1 MRWNNIKWNIDV
13 IGKTKVWFTISGII
27 ILAGLIALFSMGL
40 NWGLDFTGG
49 MVAEFNIHR
58 TVTTTINNEIT
69 NILRSN
75 GVKES
80 QVKAIGPNNTHVSI
94 TTPSLDDKTRTA
106 IINALKSKYKL
117 SDKDLVSS
125 QNVSASIGKEMQFGT
140 LLASAVAA
148 LLMLIYIGF
157 RFNFEMGAAAV
168 LALIHDILIM
178 ISAYALLR
186 IVVDTPFVAAI
197 LTVFGYSI
205 NDTIVIFDRIRD
217 NIKLMRKSSYKEIAN
232 VSVNE
237 TMTRSINTVMTVLI
251 MLVLMY
257 FFGPASIKSFALPL
271 LVGIT
276 SGAYSSIFIASP
288 LWVIFKDREG
298 KNRVGNKVGNKPQ
311 KA

>member
-27 ILAGLIALFSMGL
+27 ILAGLIAMFTMGL

-49 MVAEFNIHR
+49 TVMEFDLHK
-58 TVTTTINNEIT
+58 TVTTSTNTEIT
-69 NILRSN
+69 NLLKSH

-80 QVKAIGPNNTHVSI
+80 QVKAIGTNNTHVSI
-94 TTPSLDDKTRTA
+94 STPSLDDKTRTEV
-106 IINALKSKYKL
+106 IDDLKSKYKL
-117 SDKDLVSS
+117 TDKDLVSS
-125 QNVSASIGKEMQFGT
+125 QNVGAALGKEMQVGT
-140 LLASAVAA
+140 IFASLVAA
-148 LLMLIYIGF
+148 ALMLIYIGF

-178 ISAYALLR
+178 LAAYALLR
-186 IVVDTPFVAAI
+186 IVVNTPFVAAI

-217 NIKLMRKSSYKEIAN
+217 NIKLMRKSSYAEIAN
-232 VSVNE
+232 VSINE
-237 TMTRSINTVMTVLI
+237 TMTRSINTVMTVLL
-251 MLVLMY
+251 MLILMY

-271 LVGIT
+271 LIGIA

-288 LWVIFKDREG
+288 LWVIFKDKEG
-298 KNRVGNKVGNKPQ
+298 KNRVGNKTGNKPQ
-311 KA
+311 RA